1 MTHTMNTTYRSKQQ
15 VTRMMARCT
24 QGVAKV
30 YPRCSQALGRL
41 MSMLRVWLEY
51 AYSMPTVCLETK
63 NLFPY
68 GEQNI
73 PTLGTKH
80 SQPGNKTGFRLL
92 VSLFLMLVLGSTSV
106 WSDPIDFNL
115 PNGYYYFGN
124 EAGANDI
131 PQYDA
136 SNFSENFYMCPVY
149 STNVVAKNYLDGDKD
164 KPLITSFKSFS
175 NSNKNQ
181 GKTYSWAVWYI
192 EAATGDNAGYFYIKH
207 RDSGQY
213 LVANDNTTPATN
225 RRRVNLA
232 PIDPSNPTA
241 KPGNDGMFK
250 IQSDD
255 DGETYYISSK
265 TKSAGSNK
273 YLNPSKGNKDYLY
286 ATSDNSDTGGI
297 FGFYSDKGTNSAWHF
312 VQVPC
317 ETPVI
322 TYDNTNHK
330 VTISGVDGASFYY
343 TRNNESDPTSESTP
357 YDGPFE
363 VTGNTTIKAIAAK
376 SGYANSEI
384 ASVRIV
390 LTPTITLAQTEYT
403 YNGSSIEPEVTSVMD
418 GTTPIDVNEYTVSY
432 TDYTDAGT
440 AHVNIED
447 KAGDNLIVYGSK
459 DFTINPKALAI
470 TAEAKSKYYGDT
482 DPELTYTSEGLVGND
497 AITGEL
503 SRETGE
509 TLGTY
514 AINQNTLTAGNNYT
528 ITYTGANLTINKRAL
543 TITAKSKTI
552 TYGEEPAN
560 DGVTYNSFAPGED
573 ESKLEGTLTYAYNYE
588 QFGDVGSYTITPS
601 GLTGANYDISFVPG
615 TLTVEQKEV
624 GLTWSEPTSFVYD
637 GASHGLTATAT
648 GMVNGD
654 EIGVTVTGE
663 QTNGGNHTAT
673 ASALTGEKF
682 GNYKLPTE
690 NTHAFTITP
699 AELTVTAKDHT
710 ITYGDAPAGNGVTYS
725 GFIGTEDESVLGG
738 ELAYDFSYTQYGDVG
753 DTYTITPKGL
763 TSPNYDISFVAGTL
777 TVNPKDLAITA
788 NAMSKT
794 YGDNDPVLTYTL
806 QGLVGSDV
814 ITGSLSR
821 EAGEDVGT
829 YAITQGE
836 LTAGVNYIITY
847 TGASFTITRK
857 PLTITADS
865 DTKAYDGTPLTKNG
879 FTYEGLLPSDHID
892 NVTVTGSQTNAG
904 TSDNVLSAAVIKNS
918 NNDDVTAN
926 YDITYT
932 NGTLTVTPKPITVK
946 ADNKWK
952 AYGEADPTLTYTSGG
967 LLNNDAITVTLSR
980 VTGEN
985 VGTYAITVG
994 GLTAGDNY
1002 EISFTGANLTIV
1014 KAELTV
1020 TANNHTI
1027 TYGNEP
1033 AGNGVTCEGFVGE
1046 ETSAVLGGTL
1056 DYDFSY
1062 SQYGDVGNT
1071 YTIKPKG
1078 LTSSNYE
1085 ITFSTGKL
1093 TVSPKEVGLTWSET
1107 TFPYDGSPH
1116 APTATATGLVNGDK
1130 IGVTVSGAETNA
1142 GTSHTATASALTG
1155 TKKHNYK
1162 LPEANTHTFTISRK
1176 SIGDGTLADGY
1187 TLNFGEG
1194 NTILLTDDVI
1204 GSALVLST
1212 DYSVGED
1219 TDTSEGYSERN
1230 VTGTGNYT
1238 GSFTVRNAS
1247 VNFSTDT
1254 EQERWSGTFVAE
1266 KKNEGDIGFVLPE
1279 GFTAFIISD
1288 IRGEW
1293 AIPEPLNYIPA
1304 DVPVLLV
1311 ANHQTQG
1318 FVVTEAESEKV
1329 TAITPDQK
1337 DKNMLEKVTEDT
1349 PGYNATT
1356 ESVPFETKKI
1366 YLLYKNEFVFNKA
1379 GNLKKGKV
1387 YLNPNH
1393 TAPSPSP
1400 APARLMIAWNY
1411 TTGIKDGKWKMEDG
1425 SNERWY
1431 TLDGRCLSGKPT
1443 TKGLYI
1449 VNGKKIVIK

>member
-1 MTHTMNTTYRSKQQ
+1 MNTTYRSKKQ
-15 VTRMMARCT
+15 VTRMVARCT

-41 MSMLRVWLEY
+41 MSMPRVSLEAAWSMARVCLQY
-51 AYSMPTVCLETK
+51 AYSMLMTTFLRPFSSKRAELER
-63 NLFPY
+63 
-68 GEQNI
+68 
-73 PTLGTKH
+73 
-80 SQPGNKTGFRLL
+80 RLL
-92 VSLFLMLVLGSTSV
+92 VSLFLMLILGSTSV
-106 WSDPIDFNL
+106 WSDPINFNL
-115 PNGYYYFGN
+115 PNGYYYLGN
-124 EAGANDI
+124 QAGDNGI
-131 PQYDA
+131 PDYDGDDFTA
-136 SNFSENFYMCPVY
+136 NFYMCPVY
-149 STNVVAKNYLDGDKD
+149 STNVVPKNYLDGDKD

-175 NSNKNQ
+175 DSNKNQ

-207 RDSGQY
+207 RDTEQY
-213 LVANDNTTPATN
+213 LIANDNSSPAAN
-225 RRRVNLA
+225 RRRINLG
-232 PIDPSNPTA
+232 PKS
-241 KPGNDGMFK
+241 KENDCLFR
-250 IQSDD
+250 IQSDNN
-255 DGETYYISSK
+255 GGTYYISSK
-265 TKSAGSNK
+265 TKSASNNK
-273 YLNPSKGNKDYLY
+273 YLNPSNGNKDYLY

-297 FGFYSDKGTNSAWHF
+297 FGFYTTTTTNSAWHF

-322 TYDNTNHK
+322 TFDNTNHK
-330 VTISGVDGASFYY
+330 VTISGVDGANFYY
-343 TRNNESDPTSESTP
+343 TLNNSDPSSGSTK
-357 YDGPFE
+357 YGEPFE

-376 SGYANSEI
+376 SGYVNSEI

-418 GTTPIDVNEYTVSY
+418 GTMPIDVNEYTVSY
-432 TDYTDAGT
+432 KDNTDAGT

-447 KAGDNLIVYGSK
+447 NPGDNLIVYGSK

-482 DPELTYTSEGLVGND
+482 DPELTYTSDGLVGND

-509 TLGTY
+509 TIGTY

-588 QFGDVGSYTITPS
+588 QYGDVGSYTITPS
-601 GLTGANYDISFVPG
+601 GLTGANYNISFVAG
-615 TLTVEQKEV
+615 TLTVGQKEV

-648 GMVNGD
+648 NLVNGD
-654 EIGVTVTGE
+654 EIGVTVTGD
-663 QTNGGNHTAT
+663 QTNAGNHTAT
-673 ASALTGEKF
+673 VSALTGEKA
-682 GNYKLPTE
+682 GNYKLPNE

-699 AELTVTAKDHT
+699 AALTITANNNT

-738 ELAYDFSYTQYGDVG
+738 SLDYDFSYSQYDDAGN
-753 DTYTITPKGL
+753 TYTITPKGL
-763 TSPNYDISFVAGTL
+763 TSLNYDISFVAGTL
-777 TVNPKDLAITA
+777 TVNPKALTITA

-794 YGDNDPVLTYTL
+794 YGDTDPVLTYTSV
-806 QGLVGSDV
+806 GLVNDDD
-814 ITGSLSR
+814 ITGELSR

-847 TGASFTITRK
+847 TGASFTITPK

-865 DTKAYDGTPLTKNG
+865 DTKAYDGTALTKNG

-892 NVTVTGSQTNAG
+892 NVTVTGSQIIVG
-904 TSDNVLSAAVIKNS
+904 TSDNVPSAAVIKDPVNV
-918 NNDDVTAN
+918 DVTAN
-926 YDITYT
+926 YEITYI
-932 NGTLTVTPKPITVK
+932 NGTLTVTKKALSIT
-946 ADNKWK
+946 ADAKSK
-952 AYGEADPTLTYTSGG
+952 AYGNDDPALTYTSDG
-967 LLNNDAITVTLSR
+967 LVGTDAITGTLSR
-980 VTGEN
+980 VAGED
-985 VGTYAITVG
+985 VGTYAILQNTV
-994 GLTAGDNY
+994 TAGDNY
-1002 EISFTGANLTIV
+1002 EISFTSANLTITKV
-1014 KAELTV
+1014 GLTI

-1027 TYGNEP
+1027 TYGAEP
-1033 AGNGVTCEGFVGE
+1033 AGDGVTCEGFVKND
-1046 ETSAVLGGTL
+1046 TYSSLGGEL
-1056 DYDFSY
+1056 AYDYSY
-1062 SQYGDVGNT
+1062 TQYDDVGNN
-1071 YTIKPKG
+1071 YTIMPKG
-1078 LTSSNYE
+1078 LTSENYV
-1085 ITFSTGKL
+1085 ITFAPGTL
-1093 TVSPKEVGLTWSET
+1093 TVNPKEVGLTWSET
-1107 TFPYDGSPH
+1107 TSFTYDGEEH
-1116 APTATATGLVNGDK
+1116 APTATATGTVNGDK
-1130 IGVTVSGAETNA
+1130 IGVIVTGAQTNA
-1142 GTSHTATASALTG
+1142 QTNVEEEDYYKATASALTG
-1155 TKKHNYK
+1155 NKAGNYK
-1162 LPEANTHTFTISRK
+1162 LPEAKKKAFTITPK
-1176 SIGDGTLADGY
+1176 SIGTGTLASGY
-1187 TLNFGEG
+1187 TFDFGEN
-1194 NTILLTDDVI
+1194 NTILLMDKDI
-1204 GSALVLST
+1204 GCEMVLDT
-1212 DYSVGED
+1212 DYSVSAD
-1219 TDTSEGYSERN
+1219 SDNSPQYSQRT
-1230 VTGTGNYT
+1230 VTGKGNYT
-1238 GSFTVRNAS
+1238 GSFDVRNVVIS
-1247 VNFSTDT
+1247 FTTDID
-1254 EQERWSGTFVAE
+1254 QEEWSATFAAE
-1266 KKNEGDIGFVLPE
+1266 NSDEFNIGIGLALPE
-1279 GFTAFIISD
+1279 GVSAFIISGIQGD
-1288 IRGEW
+1288 W

-1356 ESVPFETKKI
+1356 ESVPFETKQI
-1366 YLLYKNEFVFNKA
+1366 YLLYNNEFVFNKA

-1387 YLNPNH
+1387 FLNPNH
-1393 TAPSPSP
+1393 ITPSPSP

-1411 TTGIKDGKWKMEDG
+1411 TTGIEDGKWKMEDG

>member
-1 MTHTMNTTYRSKQQ
+1 MWAAT
-15 VTRMMARCT
+15 
-24 QGVAKV
+24 
-30 YPRCSQALGRL
+30 
-41 MSMLRVWLEY
+41 
-51 AYSMPTVCLETK
+51 
-63 NLFPY
+63 
-68 GEQNI
+68 
-73 PTLGTKH
+73 
-80 SQPGNKTGFRLL
+80 
-92 VSLFLMLVLGSTSV
+92 
-106 WSDPIDFNL
+106 IDFNL
-115 PNGYYYFGN
+115 PNGYYYLGN
-124 EAGANDI
+124 QAGDNGI
-131 PQYDA
+131 PDYDGDDFTA
-136 SNFSENFYMCPVY
+136 NFYMCPVY

-175 NSNKNQ
+175 DSNKNQ

-207 RDSGQY
+207 RDTEQY
-213 LVANDNTTPATN
+213 LIANDNSSPAAN
-225 RRRVNLA
+225 RRRINLG
-232 PIDPSNPTA
+232 PKS
-241 KPGNDGMFK
+241 KENDCLFR
-250 IQSDD
+250 IQSDNN
-255 DGETYYISSK
+255 GGTYYISSK
-265 TKSAGSNK
+265 TKSASNNK
-273 YLNPSKGNKDYLY
+273 YLNPSNGNKDYLY

-297 FGFYSDKGTNSAWHF
+297 FGFYTTTTTNSAWHF

-322 TYDNTNHK
+322 TFDNTNHK
-330 VTISGVDGASFYY
+330 VTISGVDGANFYY
-343 TRNNESDPTSESTP
+343 TLNNSDPSSGSTK
-357 YDGPFE
+357 YEEPFE

-376 SGYANSEI
+376 SGYVNSEI
-384 ASVRIV
+384 ASVRLV
-390 LTPTITLAQTEYT
+390 LNPTITLAQTEYT

-482 DPELTYTSEGLVGND
+482 DPELTYTSDGLVGND

-509 TLGTY
+509 TIGTY

-588 QFGDVGSYTITPS
+588 QHGDVGSYTITPS

-615 TLTVEQKEV
+615 TLTVDQKEV

-637 GASHGLTATAT
+637 RASHGLTATAT
-648 GMVNGD
+648 NLVNGD
-654 EIGVTVTGE
+654 EIGVTVTGD
-663 QTNGGNHTAT
+663 QTNAGNHTAT
-673 ASALTGEKF
+673 ASALTGEKA
-682 GNYKLPTE
+682 GNYKLPNE

-699 AELTVTAKDHT
+699 AALTITAKNHT
-710 ITYGDAPAGNGVTYS
+710 ITYGDAPVGNGVTYS

-738 ELAYDFSYTQYGDVG
+738 TLGYDFSYTQYGDVG

-763 TSPNYDISFVAGTL
+763 TSTNYDISFVAGTL
-777 TVNPKDLAITA
+777 TVNPKALTITA

-794 YGDNDPVLTYTL
+794 YGDNDPVLTYTSV
-806 QGLVGSDV
+806 GLVNDDD
-814 ITGSLSR
+814 ITGELSR

-857 PLTITADS
+857 LLTITADS
-865 DTKAYDGTPLTKNG
+865 DTKAYDGTALTKNG

-892 NVTVTGSQTNAG
+892 NVTVTGSQIIVG
-904 TSDNVLSAAVIKNS
+904 TSDNVPSAAVIKDPVNV
-918 NNDDVTAN
+918 DVTAN
-926 YDITYT
+926 YEITYI
-932 NGTLTVTPKPITVK
+932 NGTLTVTKKALSIT
-946 ADNKWK
+946 ADAKSK
-952 AYGEADPTLTYTSGG
+952 AYGNDDPALTYTSDG
-967 LLNNDAITVTLSR
+967 LVGTDAITGTLSR
-980 VTGEN
+980 VAGED
-985 VGTYAITVG
+985 VGTYAILQNTV
-994 GLTAGDNY
+994 TAGDNY
-1002 EISFTGANLTIV
+1002 EISFTSANLTITKV
-1014 KAELTV
+1014 GLTI
-1020 TANNHTI
+1020 TANNYTI
-1027 TYGNEP
+1027 TYGEEP
-1033 AGNGVTCEGFVGE
+1033 AGDGVTCEGFVKND
-1046 ETSAVLGGTL
+1046 TYSSLGGTL

-1062 SQYGDVGNT
+1062 TRYDDVGNN
-1071 YTIKPKG
+1071 YTIMPKG

-1085 ITFSTGKL
+1085 ITFKKGKL
-1093 TVSPKEVGLTWSET
+1093 TVSPKKVGIAWSET
-1107 TFPYDGSPH
+1107 TSFPYDGTSH
-1116 APTATATGLVNGDK
+1116 GLTATATGLVNGDV
-1130 IGVTVSGAETNA
+1130 IGVKVTGAETNA
-1142 GTSHTATASALTG
+1142 GNHTAKALALTG
-1155 TKKHNYK
+1155 EKAGNYV
-1162 LPEANTHTFTISRK
+1162 LPEVKTQSFTITSK
-1176 SIGDGTLADGY
+1176 SIGDGTLADCY
-1187 TLNFGEG
+1187 TLNFGEN

-1204 GSALVLST
+1204 GSALEKDT
-1212 DYSVGED
+1212 DYEVGGN
-1219 TDTSEGYSERN
+1219 TDNSEGYYTRI
-1230 VTGTGNYT
+1230 VTGIGNYT
-1238 GSFTVRNAS
+1238 GSFSVRNAF

-1254 EQERWSGTFVAE
+1254 DREEWSATFVAE

-1288 IRGEW
+1288 IRGDW

-1318 FVVTEAESEKV
+1318 FVVTEASSSGV

-1356 ESVPFETKKI
+1356 ESAPFATKQI

-1387 YLNPNH
+1387 FLNPNH
-1393 TAPSPSP
+1393 ITPSPSP

-1411 TTGIKDGKWKMEDG
+1411 TTGIKDEKWKMEDG